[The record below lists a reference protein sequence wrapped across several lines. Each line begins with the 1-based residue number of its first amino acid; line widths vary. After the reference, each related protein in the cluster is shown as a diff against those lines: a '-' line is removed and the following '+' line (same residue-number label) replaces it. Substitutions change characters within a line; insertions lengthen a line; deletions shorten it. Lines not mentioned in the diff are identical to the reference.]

1 MRKSVLA
8 ALVAATALCAVAVA
22 PASAKTV
29 WLCKPGQKNNPCEP
43 SLSTTKVSPTGKKLK
58 VERIK
63 RDAHP
68 KVDCFYVYPTVS
80 DDKGPIA
87 DRSLDPEIR
96 SIALYQT
103 ARYSQHCRVF
113 APAYR
118 QVTLQGL
125 LQPET
130 VTPEMR
136 AQGLADVRAAWRE
149 YLRKYNKGRGVLL
162 VSHSQGSFVLR
173 SMIPSEIDNK
183 PSVRR
188 RVIAAYLLGGNVLV
202 KKGEDAGGDF
212 KNVPACRSN
221 DQLHCVVAFSTYN
234 DTVPEGSRFGR
245 SADPKL
251 EVLCT
256 NPSNLRGGSGKL
268 DAIEPSEPFAPG
280 STIGLLT
287 QSIGFNLPKVST
299 AWIESDDSYRARC
312 SNANGANVL
321 QTAPLNGAPKLNA
334 LPDPGWGLH
343 LADANLPLGNLVAL
357 FKREIKSYEDEQV
370 AE

>member
-1 MRKSVLA
+1 MRKYFPA
-8 ALVAATALCAVAVA
+8 ALVAAAALCVIAAA

-29 WLCKPGQKNNPCEP
+29 WLCKPGQKINPCTP
-43 SLSTTKVSPTGKKLK
+43 SLSTTLVSPTGKKLK
-58 VERIK
+58 TERIK
-63 RDAHP
+63 RDARP

-80 DDKGPIA
+80 DDQGPQA
-87 DRSLDPEIR
+87 DRSIDPEIR

-118 QVTLQGL
+118 QITLQGL
-125 LQPET
+125 LQPNT

-136 AQGLADVRAAWRE
+136 AQALADVRDAWRE

-173 SMIPSEIDNK
+173 TLIPTEIDNK

-202 KKGEDAGGDF
+202 KKGEDGGGDF
-212 KNVPACRSN
+212 KHVPACRAN

-234 DTVPEGSRFGR
+234 DTVPQDSRFGR
-245 SADPKL
+245 SADSNL

-256 NPSNLRGGSGKL
+256 NPANLRGGSGKL
-268 DAIEPSEPFAPG
+268 DAIQPAEPFAPG
-280 STIGLLT
+280 STIGTLT
-287 QSIGFNLPKVST
+287 TQIGFVAPKVKT
-299 AWIESDDSYRARC
+299 EWIESDNSYRARC
-312 SNANGANVL
+312 SSDNGANVL
-321 QTAPLNGAPKLNA
+321 QTAALHGAPKLNA
-334 LPDPGWGLH
+334 LPDATWGLH
-343 LADANLPLGNLVAL
+343 LADANLGLGNLVRL
-357 FKREIKSYEDEQV
+357 FKSQIASYEREQV